1 MLGLDMNSEERIK
14 ESEVLELKK
23 SVKKRLIGGQ
33 KSGQKNGQKSGQKNG
48 RKLMKTNAR
57 S

>member
-1 MLGLDMNSEERIK
+1 MNSEERIK

-33 KSGQKNGQKSGQKNG
+33 KSGQKNG